1 MISFGTCKRIG
12 RRQESSV
19 NEAHEERASAQAL
32 GRGSTGEV
40 DAGESVCHTSATPDL
55 QKVLR
60 TLLSRV
66 GGKAPQKMQKVK
78 HLLSVGLASSTC
90 TLRGSPPKQK

>member
-19 NEAHEERASAQAL
+19 NEAQEERASTQAL

-40 DAGESVCHTSATPDL
+40 AYLTQKPHGTSS
-55 QKVLR
+55 QKREVGYLAYL
-60 TLLSRV
+60 TLSEACR
-66 GGKAPQKMQKVK
+66 APRRK
-78 HLLSVGLASSTC
+78 
-90 TLRGSPPKQK
+90 RER

>member
-40 DAGESVCHTSATPDL
+40 DAGESVCHTFGTSDL
-55 QKVLR
+55 RKRL
-60 TLLSRV
+60 
-66 GGKAPQKMQKVK
+66 
-78 HLLSVGLASSTC
+78 
-90 TLRGSPPKQK
+90 